1 MNIAPEK
8 VIVALD
14 FSERKMV
21 SDFYSKISGHNVW
34 VKIGM
39 EAFYSFG
46 PEVIFEA
53 KEKGFKVFLDL
64 KLHDIPN
71 TVEKSLKALVKMPV
85 DMVNVHA
92 AGGSEM
98 MKRAASAVKSAPSS
112 PLLIAVTQLTSTTTE
127 QMNREQRIQ
136 GDIVESVSH
145 YAKLAKDSGCDGVVS
160 SPLEVPAIKL
170 ICGSHFLTVTP
181 GIRPSSAD
189 SQDQKRIT
197 TPEDA
202 LRMGTDF
209 MVIGRPIT
217 EARDPRE
224 ALQNILKGH
233 A

>member
-21 SDFYSKISGHNVW
+21 SDFYSKISGYNVW

-39 EAFYSFG
+39 EVFYSFG

-64 KLHDIPN
+64 KLHEIPN
-71 TVEKSLKALVKMPV
+71 TVEKSLKALVKLPV

-136 GDIVESVSH
+136 GDVIESVSH

-170 ICGSHFLTVTP
+170 ICGSRFLTVTP
-181 GIRPSSAD
+181 GIRPSSAE

-202 LRMGTDF
+202 LRMGADF

-224 ALQNILKGH
+224 ALQDILKGH
-233 A
+233 S